1 MMYLILALGLGGLAA
16 FLWRARSKRQTRTKL
31 LAMPLTDEER
41 EIIAERVPLLAKL
54 PADLR
59 QKLEGKINLFLD
71 QVEFFGCNGL
81 ELTEEMEFS
90 IAAQAALLV
99 VNMDDWYDNLTTV
112 LIYPSAFKSVQAEHN
127 GYVVTEREIVRTGE
141 SWQRGPVIL
150 SWRHSEEGALDDTD
164 GHNVVL
170 HEFAHQLDGLSGH
183 TDGAPLLGK
192 DHSLADYER
201 IFLEVFQRHVHNV
214 RAGRRT
220 VIDPYGATG
229 HEELF
234 AVAVEM
240 FFETPKALQAEEPE
254 FYNQLAQLFRLD
266 PARWT

>member
-1 MMYLILALGLGGLAA
+1 MMYLFFCLVLAGLAA
-16 FLWRARSKRQTRTKL
+16 FAFRARSKQQARANL
-31 LAMPLTDEER
+31 LARPLDDDGR
-41 EIIAERVPLLAKL
+41 EIIAEYVPLLEKL
-54 PADLR
+54 PSELR
-59 QKLEGKINLFLD
+59 PKLEGKINLFLD
-71 QVEFFGCNGL
+71 QVQFFGCNGL
-81 ELTEEMEFS
+81 EVTQEMEFS

-99 VNMDDWYDNLTTV
+99 VNMDEWYDDLTTV

-150 SWRHSEEGALDDTD
+150 SWQHSEQGADDAED

-192 DHSLADYER
+192 GHNPAAYER
-201 IFLEVFQRHVHNV
+201 IFLDVFERHVKNV
-214 RAGRRT
+214 SSGRRT
-220 VIDPYGATG
+220 VIDAYGATG

-240 FFETPKALQAEEPE
+240 FFETPLALKADEPE
-254 FYNQLAQLFRLD
+254 FYDQLAQLFRLD
-266 PARWT
+266 PASWQ